1 MNLLDKNKVLAIVLI
16 AIIGLIAFEEY
27 QLVSLRTEH
36 DELAAKHAS
45 LLQQHNNLVANHSAL
60 YEQHNELAANYSYL
74 LERHNELAA
83 QLSSLFEQHIELAAN
98 YSHLLER
105 HNELAV
111 KYAILASKPAEA
123 AYIIFRDGEL
133 VKAKN
138 GLTGEIDFSGTDAS
152 TVIQWAL
159 DSLTPNRTWVE
170 KVAVVGSFT
179 LSSKIRVSGYTFLDL
194 SQANLTLA
202 VNVNDN
208 MIEASGWY
216 FTIAGGTLNG
226 NGANQT
232 SGSAILVKGEAQRF
246 FIGYGMRIFN
256 AAEHGIHLEGEQD
269 RHVGVGVLVD
279 IIIENCNGSG
289 ILSAAWS
296 ADHIFSRLNCG
307 GNGGSGICLSSS
319 DTNLIVDSLFWNNF
333 KGVDIYHSMKNVVT
347 GNRMDFNEYGVCIG
361 HGSSENLVIG
371 NELHNNTE
379 QIRVELD
386 AGNGNIIRENRG
398 YVTENCGTVIF
409 SGDGET
415 ISFLIPH
422 GLSGTPKSWSVEA
435 ASADAMGNKYVTA
448 NATHLIVTYAFPPPQ
463 GNDNVVLV
471 WRAET

>member
-1 MNLLDKNKVLAIVLI
+1 MDKTRLVATVLI
-16 AIIGLIAFEEY
+16 AIGCLVVFEEY
-27 QLVSLRTEH
+27 QLVSLWAEH
-36 DELAAKHAS
+36 NELAAKHAS
-45 LLQQHNNLVANHSAL
+45 LLGQYNQLVANHSFL
-60 YEQHNELAANYSYL
+60 YEQHNELAAK
-74 LERHNELAA
+74 H
-83 QLSSLFEQHIELAAN
+83 
-98 YSHLLER
+98 
-105 HNELAV
+105 
-111 KYAILASKPAEA
+111 AILASKPVEA
-123 AYIIFRDGEL
+123 SYVIFRDGEL

-152 TVIQWAL
+152 KVIQSAL

-179 LSSKIRVSGYTFLDL
+179 LSSKICVSGYTFLDL

-202 VNVNDN
+202 NNVNDN

-232 SGSAILVKGEAQRF
+232 RGSAIFVKGEAQRF
-246 FIGYGMRIFN
+246 FIGYGMRIFG
-256 AAEHGIHLEGEQD
+256 AKEHGIHLEGEPD
-269 RHVGVGVLVD
+269 RYVGVGVLVD
-279 IIIENCNGSG
+279 IIIESCDGSG

-319 DTNLIVDSLFWNNF
+319 GANLIVDSLFWNNF
-333 KGVDIYHSMKNVVT
+333 KGVDIYHSMENVVV
-347 GNRMDFNEYGVCIG
+347 GNRIDFNICGICIAF
-361 HGSSENLVIG
+361 GSSRNLVIG
-371 NELHNNTE
+371 NELHGNE
-379 QIRVELD
+379 EHIRVESD
-386 AGNGNIIRENRG
+386 AGSGNIIRENRG
-398 YVTENCGTVIF
+398 YVAENSGTAVF

-415 ISFLIPH
+415 TSFPIPH
-422 GLSGTPKSWSVEA
+422 GLDGTPRSWSVEA
-435 ASADAMGNKYVTA
+435 ASADAMGSRYVTA
-448 NATHLIVTYAFPPPQ
+448 NATHVIVTYAAPPPP

>member
-1 MNLLDKNKVLAIVLI
+1 VNPLDKNKVLAIVLI
-16 AIIGLIAFEEY
+16 AIICLIAFEEY

-36 DELAAKHAS
+36 DKLAAK
-45 LLQQHNNLVANHSAL
+45 N
-60 YEQHNELAANYSYL
+60 
-74 LERHNELAA
+74 
-83 QLSSLFEQHIELAAN
+83 
-98 YSHLLER
+98 
-105 HNELAV
+105 
-111 KYAILASKPAEA
+111 AILASKPTEA

-152 TVIQWAL
+152 TVIQRAL

-202 VNVNDN
+202 ANVNDN

-216 FTIAGGTLNG
+216 FTIVGGTLNG
-226 NGANQT
+226 NGAHQT
-232 SGSAILVKGEAQRF
+232 RGSAIFVKGEAQRF

-256 AAEHGIHLEGEQD
+256 AAEHGIHLEGEPD
-269 RHVGVGVLVD
+269 KYVGVGVLVD
-279 IIIENCNGSG
+279 IIIEGCGGSG
-289 ILSAAWS
+289 VLSAPWS

-319 DTNLIVDSLFWNNF
+319 SANLIVDSLFWNNF
-333 KGVDIYHSMKNVVT
+333 KGVDIYHSMQNVVT
-347 GNRMDFNEYGVCIG
+347 GNRIDFNKYGVCIAY
-361 HGSSENLVIG
+361 GSSENLVIG

-379 QIRVELD
+379 QIRVEVD

-398 YVTENCGTVIF
+398 YVAENYGTAIF

-415 ISFLIPH
+415 TTFPIPH

-435 ASADAMGNKYVTA
+435 ASADAMGNRYVVA

>member
-1 MNLLDKNKVLAIVLI
+1 VLAIVLI

-36 DELAAKHAS
+36 DELVVKHAS
-45 LLQQHNNLVANHSAL
+45 LLQQHNNLVVNHSAL
-60 YEQHNELAANYSYL
+60 YEQHNELAAQLSSL
-74 LERHNELAA
+74 LERYNELAA
-83 QLSSLFEQHIELAAN
+83 
-98 YSHLLER
+98 
-105 HNELAV
+105 

-123 AYIIFRDGEL
+123 AYIIFRDGGL
-133 VKAKN
+133 VKTKN

-202 VNVNDN
+202 NNVNDD

-232 SGSAILVKGEAQRF
+232 KGSVILVKGEAQRF

-256 AAEHGIHLEGEQD
+256 AAEHGIHLQGEQD
-269 RHVGVGVLVD
+269 KYVGVGVLVD
-279 IIIENCNGSG
+279 IIIEGCGGSG
-289 ILSAAWS
+289 VLSAAWS

-319 DTNLIVDSLFWNNF
+319 GANLIVDSLFWNNF
-333 KGVDIYHSMKNVVT
+333 KGVDIYHSMQNVVT
-347 GNRMDFNEYGVCIG
+347 GNRIDFNKYGVCIAY
-361 HGSSENLVIG
+361 GSSENLVIG

-379 QIRVELD
+379 QIRVEVD

-398 YVTENCGTVIF
+398 YVAENYGTAIF

-415 ISFLIPH
+415 TTFPIPH

-435 ASADAMGNKYVTA
+435 ASADAMGNRYVVA

>member
-1 MNLLDKNKVLAIVLI
+1 VNLLDKNRLLAIVLI
-16 AIIGLIAFEEY
+16 AIICLIVFEEY
-27 QLVSLRTEH
+27 QLVSLRKEH
-36 DELAAKHAS
+36 DELAAKHA
-45 LLQQHNNLVANHSAL
+45 
-60 YEQHNELAANYSYL
+60 YL

-83 QLSSLFEQHIELAAN
+83 
-98 YSHLLER
+98 
-105 HNELAV
+105 

-123 AYIIFRDGEL
+123 AYIIFRDGEH

-216 FTIAGGTLNG
+216 FTIFGGILNA
-226 NGANQT
+226 NGANQER
-232 SGSAILVKGEAQRF
+232 GSAILVKAEAQRF

-256 AAEHGIHLEGEQD
+256 AKEHGIHLQGDYEHD
-269 RHVGVGVLVD
+269 KWVGVGVIAD
-279 IIIENCNGSG
+279 IIIEGCGGSG
-289 ILSAAWS
+289 VLSAPWS

-307 GNGGSGICLSSS
+307 GNGGAGICLSTS
-319 DTNLIVDSLFWNNF
+319 DSNLVENCLFWNNW
-333 KGVDIYHSMKNVVT
+333 KGIDIYNSRHNVIIA
-347 GNRMDFNEYGVCIG
+347 NRADYNLCCGICICNN
-361 HGSSENLVIG
+361 SSENIIVG
-371 NELHNNTE
+371 NE
-379 QIRVELD
+379 VY
-386 AGNGNIIRENRG
+386 GNGEHQILVESEAGTRNIIRDNGGYMAENSG
-398 YVTENCGTVIF
+398 VTIF

-415 ISFLIPH
+415 TTFPIPH
-422 GLSGTPKSWSVEA
+422 GLSGTPKSWSIEA
-435 ASADAMGNKYVTA
+435 ASADAMGNRYVVA
-448 NATHLIVTYAFPPPQ
+448 NATHLIVTYAVPPPQ